1 MKTPTYWSGLDEFE
15 ANSVSKNGNEFSNDV
30 PIEEKLGNATEES
43 LEFNT
48 NRRDFLKIFGFGLTA
63 ATLAACNETPLK
75 KAIPYVVKPEEL
87 SPGVANYY
95 SSTCNGCS
103 ASCPV
108 IVKTREGRPI
118 KLEGNP
124 ESRLSKGGMCAVGHA
139 TVLNLY
145 DIDRLKK
152 PLIGKNEASWAD
164 VDKAIGDKLNG
175 LKGKNAVRVLSHTIT
190 SPSTLMAITDFLT
203 VYGGT
208 HVTYDPVSYYAIAHS
223 HGLNFDKEAI
233 PSYNFDKAD
242 VIVSFGADFL
252 GTWLSPVQ
260 FSAQYVTNRNPK
272 AKKMSRHF
280 QVESLMSLTGTNA
293 DVRYPVNASQEA
305 LALVNLYNKVARKLG
320 QGEIPG
326 VTEFNLAGNGLDV
339 MAEEL
344 AAAKGR
350 SLIVCGT
357 NDLALQQI
365 VNSLNVMLG
374 SYGTT
379 IDLTNPSYQK
389 QGNDADLNQ
398 LVQDIKSGK
407 VQGVIFYGSNP
418 VFDTP
423 YGEELKS
430 LIAKLP
436 LSVSFGNKSDETSAV
451 CQYTCPDS
459 HEMESWSDANP
470 IAGQYSI
477 NQPTINTIYSSRQG
491 QQSLLNWAGNPVSFK
506 DYMKAFWAKSVV
518 AGMTDSQWDD
528 ILRHG
533 VYYKEN
539 PASVAFSTSKGNPA
553 AAAAEALASAKP
565 GIDLVLYEKVGI
577 RDGKYANNP
586 FLQELPDPV
595 TRTTWDGYAT
605 VSVKMAKE
613 KNIKNN
619 DVIEIT
625 AAGKK
630 LKLSAIV
637 QPGQAADTIGVAVGY
652 GRGKEFGKTIAKV
665 GGENAYPLVSFATA
679 NSYKIAGVSVGTT
692 GETYP
697 IAKLQ
702 KYDLLTD
709 DGPQKLGVWGDN
721 FDRTN
726 AIIRESSL
734 ENYIKKPDAGNEE
747 RAHIKQHLITLWDS
761 HYKDEETK
769 RIIRWVMAIDLNKCT
784 GCGACVVSCN
794 AENNVPVVGKT
805 EIMRH
810 RDMHWMRIDRYY
822 SGDFD
827 KPETIRTVHQPM
839 MCQHCANAPCETVC
853 PVLATI
859 HTSDGLN
866 SMAYNRCVGT
876 RYCANNCPY
885 KVRRFNWFKYH
896 NNDNFDF
903 HQNNPLGKLVLNP
916 DVTVRFRGVMEKCSF
931 CVQRIQEGKLK
942 AKVNAKQ
949 TDANAFVK
957 PTDGDIK
964 TACQQSCPTGAIVFG
979 DLNDPESEVSKL
991 FRDERAFTV
1000 LEEVK
1005 TLPSVSYMTKIRNVK
1020 PNEVFVH
1027 HGGHGEE
1034 HKEETHK
1041 KEDGHS

>member
-15 ANSVSKNGNEFSNDV
+15 ANVVSKNGDEFSGDV
-30 PIEEKLGNATEES
+30 PLENKLENATEES
-43 LEFNT
+43 LAFNT
-48 NRRDFLKIFGFGLTA
+48 NRRDFLKIFGFGMTA
-63 ATLAACNETPLK
+63 ATLAACNESPLK
-75 KAIPYVVKPEEL
+75 KAIPYVVKPEEIT
-87 SPGVANYY
+87 PGIANYF

-103 ASCPV
+103 AACPV

-124 ESRLSKGGMCAVGHA
+124 DSRLTKGGMCAVGHA

-164 VDKAIGDKLNG
+164 VDKAISDKLNA
-175 LKGKNAVRVLSHTIT
+175 LKGKGSIRVLSNTIT
-190 SPSTLMAITDFLT
+190 SPSTLTVINDFLT

-208 HVTYDPVSYYAIAHS
+208 HVMYDPVSYYAIAQS
-223 HGLNFDKEAI
+223 HGLGFDKAAI
-233 PSYNFDKAD
+233 PQYNFDKAE

-252 GTWLSPVQ
+252 GTWLSPIQ
-260 FSAQYVTNRNPK
+260 YSAQYVTNRDPK

-280 QVESLMSLTGTNA
+280 QVEALLSLTGTNA
-293 DVRYPVNASQEA
+293 DVRYPINASQEGLV
-305 LALVNLYNKVARKLG
+305 LANLYNKVARKLG
-320 QGEIPG
+320 KAEIPG
-326 VTEFNLAGNGLDV
+326 VTEFNVAGNGIDV

-344 AAAKGR
+344 SAASGR
-350 SLIVCGT
+350 SLVVCGT

-365 VNSLNVMLG
+365 VNGLNAMLG
-374 SYGTT
+374 NYGVTVD
-379 IDLTNPSYQK
+379 ITNPSFQK
-389 QGNDADLNQ
+389 QGNDAALNQ
-398 LVQDIKSGK
+398 LIQDIKSGA
-407 VQGVIFYGSNP
+407 VQGLIVYGANP
-418 VFDTP
+418 IFDTP

-430 LIAKLP
+430 LISKLS
-436 LSVSFGNKSDETSAV
+436 LSVSFANKTDETSTL

-459 HEMESWSDANP
+459 HEMESWNDANP
-470 IAGQYSI
+470 VAGNYSI
-477 NQPTINTIYSSRQG
+477 NQPTINTIYLSRQA
-491 QQSLLNWAGNPVSFK
+491 QQSLLNWASNPISYK
-506 DYMKAFWAKSVV
+506 DYIKAYWAKNIITD
-518 AGMTDSQWDD
+518 MIDSQWDD
-528 ILRHG
+528 VLRKG
-533 VYYKEN
+533 VFHKD
-539 PASVAFSTSKGNPA
+539 ALPA
-553 AAAAEALASAKP
+553 AAITFKGDLVAAATEALAAGKS
-565 GIDLVLYEKVGI
+565 GIDLVLYEKIGI
-577 RDGKYANNP
+577 RDGKHANNP

-605 VSVKMAKE
+605 ISVKMAKD
-613 KNIKNN
+613 KNLKNE
-619 DVIEIT
+619 DVIEIS
-625 AAGKK
+625 AGGKK
-630 LKLSAIV
+630 LKLPVIV
-637 QPGQAADTIGVAVGY
+637 QPGQAAETIGVALGY
-652 GRGKEFGKTIAKV
+652 GRGKEFGKTIEKV
-665 GGENAYPLVSFATA
+665 GGENGFPLVAFGKT
-679 NSYKIAGVSVGTT
+679 NSYRVAGVSIAST
-692 GETYP
+692 GDTYP

-709 DGPQKLGVWGDN
+709 SNPKELGVWGDD
-721 FDRTN
+721 FDRTE

-734 ENYIKKPDAGNEE
+734 ENYIKKPDAGNEV

-761 HYKDEETK
+761 HYKEEESK

-794 AENNVPVVGKT
+794 AENNVPVVGKK

-822 SGDFD
+822 SGDYD

-853 PVLATI
+853 PVLATV

-866 SMAYNRCVGT
+866 AMAYNRCVGT

-931 CVQRIQEGKLK
+931 CVQRIQDGKLK
-942 AKVNAKQ
+942 AKINAKQ
-949 TDANAFVK
+949 TEGASFTK
-957 PTDGDIK
+957 PKDGDIK

-1020 PNEVFVH
+1020 QNEVFVK
-1027 HGGHGEE
+1027 HGGHEGE
-1034 HKEETHK
+1034 HKEADHK
-1041 KEDGHS
+1041 KEGGHS